1 MAGQKKAMFAPE
13 QKRALLIGFG
23 LILAAS
29 AILLLIW
36 LGMFLP
42 GFAGEVFRKLAGM
55 MWTPIIIDC
64 SLFLLGIIL
73 VLSLNWFIRSR
84 QGDEYVYL
92 EQVNDPP
99 EGLPDR
105 AHSAIFRE
113 APESQGIQ
121 PGLAAIEGA
130 LELNDLSEA
139 TTLLF
144 ELPSDQLEHPG
155 VLALRITLSRRK
167 GHNAKANELLELL
180 RVKSPRHPLCEEQT
194 PLDPPPGG

>member
-1 MAGQKKAMFAPE
+1 MKNKLYILSFAVV
-13 QKRALLIGFG
+13 LTGIGVLSLMPPSSG
-23 LILAAS
+23 IE
-29 AILLLIW
+29 
-36 LGMFLP
+36 LGEHDKWNHFI
-42 GFAGEVFRKLAGM
+42 AY
-55 MWTPIIIDC
+55 
-64 SLFLLGIIL
+64 L

-105 AHSAIFRE
+105 ARSAIFRE

>member
-1 MAGQKKAMFAPE
+1 MFAPE

-105 AHSAIFRE
+105 AFEFRVWRLRLI
-113 APESQGIQ
+113 AFSC
-121 PGLAAIEGA
+121 
-130 LELNDLSEA
+130 NRY
-139 TTLLF
+139 
-144 ELPSDQLEHPG
+144 
-155 VLALRITLSRRK
+155 ALRDVSCMTCR
-167 GHNAKANELLELL
+167 A
-180 RVKSPRHPLCEEQT
+180 
-194 PLDPPPGG
+194 